1 MIKVLVVSTDPGEE
15 DVLLGDEV
23 GSDVASHDQAIE
35 MGELVD
41 ALVASLARSVKTES
55 KLVVE
60 MSGSVKLTGGAKA
73 EAKFL
78 CFNVGASGGA
88 EHTNTLKISLATEI
102 HPTSPAEQPKRPSRQ
117 AR

>member
-1 MIKVLVVSTDPGEE
+1 M
-15 DVLLGDEV
+15 LLGDEM
-23 GSDVASHDQAIE
+23 GHEESHDQVVE

-41 ALVASLARSVKTES
+41 ALVASLTRSVQRTS

-60 MSGSVKLTGGAKA
+60 MAGSVKLTGGAKA

-88 EHTNTLKISLATEI
+88 EHTNTLKISLETEI
-102 HPTSPAEQPKRPSRQ
+102 EPCGATPAAATHDSAQGAS
-117 AR
+117 AGG